1 MPTPLLNVRLP
12 EDEAAALT
20 QLAEAQGRT
29 RSDLLRELIRA
40 ALALPTD
47 SYKVGAPRP

>member
-1 MPTPLLNVRLP
+1 MNTPLLNVRLP
-12 EDEAAALT
+12 EEEAAALT
-20 QLAEAQGRT
+20 ELAKAQGRT
-29 RSDLLRELIRA
+29 RSELLRELIRA